1 MGLRRDIQE
10 INSTLSKSEIAR
22 IKREQEKRLEED
34 YKRDLQQT
42 LKNEMLD
49 RLYPFE
55 DYKKNLS
62 KLIDNKGEIVCK
74 VADKM
79 LSITTEIED
88 IVIKN
93 DRLVDI
99 KKSVPKYKTSFSYI
113 IEDAEDMFYN
123 VLASVRKEYKL
134 DTDIEKDNIQD
145 LFYKELKDAV
155 NEIVKKRIKK
165 ENLLKSISSL
175 NVMDATFNELG
186 IEHTEENEEQYFK
199 ALNRVKK
206 YVKTI
211 SYEEYSEE
219 EDEKLC
225 WQWKFAIGA
234 GILEKLSK
242 KWGK

>member
-55 DYKKNLS
+55 KYKNNLS

-79 LSITTEIED
+79 LSIKTKENKV
-88 IVIKN
+88 VIKN
-93 DRLVDI
+93 DRYVD
-99 KKSVPKYKTSFSYI
+99 VQVDAQKYKTSFSAI
-113 IEDAEDMFYN
+113 IEDAEDIFYK
-123 VLASVRKEYKL
+123 VLANVQKEYKL
-134 DTDIEKDNIQD
+134 DTSIEKDNIQD
-145 LFYKELKDAV
+145 LCYKELKSAV
-155 NEIVKKRIKK
+155 NEIIKEKMKK
-165 ENLLKSISSL
+165 EVLLKSISSL

-186 IEHTEENEEQYFK
+186 IEHTEENEEEYFK

-211 SYEEYSEE
+211 SYEEKEPKK
-219 EDEKLC
+219 EKLC
-225 WQWKFAIGA
+225 WEWKFAIGA
-234 GILEKLSK
+234 GILEKLSR